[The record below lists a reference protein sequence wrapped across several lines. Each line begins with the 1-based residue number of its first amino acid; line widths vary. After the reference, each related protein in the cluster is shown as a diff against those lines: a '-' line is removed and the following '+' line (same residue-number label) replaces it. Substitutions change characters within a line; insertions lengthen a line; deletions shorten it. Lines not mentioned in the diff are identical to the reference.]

1 MAYRAA
7 NRKELDLRWC
17 NSYSTWRGVREFQI
31 ALDMLAS
38 GRVQAEP
45 LISHRFP
52 LLEIASAF
60 EAADDKRASGA
71 VKVIVQ
77 P

>member
-1 MAYRAA
+1 M
-7 NRKELDLRWC
+7 
-17 NSYSTWRGVREFQI
+17 V
-31 ALDMLAS
+31 AS

-45 LISHRFP
+45 LITHRFP
-52 LLEIASAF
+52 LVEIADAF
-60 EAADDKRASGA
+60 RAADDKRASGA

>member
-7 NRKELDLRWC
+7 NRKEIDLRWC
-17 NSYSTWRGVREFQI
+17 NSYASWNGVREYQI
-31 ALDMLAS
+31 ALDLVAE

-45 LISHRFP
+45 LITHRYP
-52 LLEIASAF
+52 LSEITEAF
-60 EAADDKRASGA
+60 AAADDKRASGA